1 MNLPN
6 GITVARVAATP
17 ILFLL
22 LLSGGFM
29 QLVLAFLLFLT
40 AAISDIWDGYLA
52 RRRGQ
57 ITDFGKLADPIADK
71 LLVIATFIPFYVVS
85 HRTAVAAVDV
95 AVVPWW
101 QTLPMWV
108 LLVVLGREVLIT
120 VFRGFAKHRGVVI
133 PAGKYD
139 WNRFE
144 VELTASDARPLSG
157 RLLVRWSDFFE
168 GERLDII
175 PSITWRPSKY
185 FLLALAYER
194 NDIEL
199 DGGDFVV
206 DLASA
211 RINLTFTP
219 KLSWTTLVQYD
230 NVSDTIGIN
239 SRVRWIVVP
248 GSDLFLVLNQGLI
261 LDDGRLRRGV
271 TEPRIKLSWTFR
283 F

>member
-133 PAGKYD
+133 PAGKEGKYKAVIQYLFIGSLIL
-139 WNRFE
+139 WWALRTRG
-144 VELTASDARPLSG
+144 VEQGWDSGFWSFWKAFHGAVVGITLAVTVLLTAYSLGVYLWRYRA
-157 RLLVRWSDFFE
+157 LVVNPVE
-168 GERLDII
+168 
-175 PSITWRPSKY
+175 T
-185 FLLALAYER
+185 
-194 NDIEL
+194 
-199 DGGDFVV
+199 
-206 DLASA
+206 
-211 RINLTFTP
+211 
-219 KLSWTTLVQYD
+219 
-230 NVSDTIGIN
+230 
-239 SRVRWIVVP
+239 
-248 GSDLFLVLNQGLI
+248 
-261 LDDGRLRRGV
+261 
-271 TEPRIKLSWTFR
+271 
-283 F
+283 